1 MNRGDIML
9 ISSGYDQQIKFWSDI
24 QDTKCKHSF
33 EYKESVKII
42 LILGNKL
49 FRNHSKQKC
58 SCFQLSEFY

>member
-33 EYKESVKII
+33 EYKEAVSQY
-42 LILGNKL
+42 LPEG
-49 FRNHSKQKC
+49 
-58 SCFQLSEFY
+58 Y